1 MAGVAS
7 GILPELDKNSGR
19 LALVPGQ
26 KSQRLSLERK
36 SSARLYKVSKAD
48 SVLASNARSQGC
60 CVRGLPRHR
69 SGDGLSVSRLCWA
82 QHKQDYIQLYQGDA
96 KLLTESLERIQH
108 TATQIVNAIGA
119 EPHSAP
125 PT

>member
-82 QHKQDYIQLYQGDA
+82 QHKQDYIQLYEGDA
-96 KLLTESLERIQH
+96 ELLTESLEHIQQAATRIL
-108 TATQIVNAIGA
+108 NAIGA
-119 EPHSAP
+119 DELPVPH
-125 PT
+125 T